1 MPGFNTVP
9 GTSGG
14 GGGQPNMTFVGS
26 VNMSTYNRSWA
37 QGGAAGNYMISST
50 DQLFGFVYFVG
61 SGVVTGGSMNRLIPV
76 DHAFTSINIVGT
88 QGDLVSLYKAK
99 IKATTEYTNAL
110 PTFPYS
116 TTATPTIAT
125 LTSGTSYSLPANS
138 LPFINV
144 VMVGGGGGG
153 GRHGG
158 GGGGGGNVFNLLG
171 WPTTPTI
178 SYSVGSGTAYQSGSI
193 GGSTT
198 LGYIYALGGGFGA
211 DHGAGGGVGGNGGG
225 GGGHSG
231 AGPGGLGVKQ
241 DSTNGFV
248 TFSPTTVNYGGNP
261 GASAGLNTHGGAGG
275 GAGGA
280 GSGRQGGPG
289 FASTITGSTVHFGSG
304 GGGGYHSSSP
314 GFFGGT
320 GWTQSGYGAGGH
332 GGNADGGGAPDT
344 TEGRGTAGG
353 NGVIVIKSFIA

>member
-171 WPTTPTI
+171 WPASPTI

-275 GAGGA
+275 GAGGGWS
-280 GSGRQGGPG
+280 GSSSDATGGFG
-289 FASTITGSTVHFGSG
+289 GGGKGSANIGGSTPATPGMINTG
-304 GGGGYHSSSP
+304 GGGGA
-314 GFFGGT
+314 GGVGGT
-320 GWTQSGYGAGGH
+320 NTA
-332 GGNADGGGAPDT
+332 
-344 TEGRGTAGG
+344 TAGG
-353 NGVIVIKSFIA
+353 SGIVIIRYLKTAAGNACEFPVA